1 MSEPRAAGA
10 AVAISPSGSFD
21 ARYPLDDGRVAHVRF
36 TSAADGDLSVR
47 LPAATL
53 TAARSRVLDLPWT
66 WLHQVHGAEVVEVEF
81 PGDRAGAAADAAVT
95 TGSGAA
101 LAIHTADCAPVALV
115 SPQGV
120 VGAVHAGWRGIEAG
134 VIEATVDRMRSLGA
148 VELQAVVGPCIRVE
162 CYEFGVDDL
171 GRLAARYGPA
181 VRGETRQGRAALD
194 VPAAVLAA
202 LGRAGVETVG
212 GPPVCTACDER
223 FFSHRARQD
232 TGRQALLVWI
242 G

>member
-1 MSEPRAAGA
+1 MSDPRAAGD
-10 AVAISPSGSFD
+10 VLISETGSVD
-21 ARYPLDDGRVAHVRF
+21 ASFPTDDGRRAHVRF
-36 TSAADGDLSVR
+36 TSVADGDLSVR

-53 TAARSRVLDLPWT
+53 DAARARVLDLPWT
-66 WLHQVHGAEVVEVEF
+66 WLHQVHGAEVVVVEY
-81 PGDRAGAAADAAVT
+81 PGDRAGTAADAAVT
-95 TGSGAA
+95 TCSGAA

-115 SPQGV
+115 APEGV

-148 VELQAVVGPCIRVE
+148 REVRAVVGPCIRSE
-162 CYEFGVDDL
+162 CYEFGADDL
-171 GRLAARYGPA
+171 EGLAARYGPE

-194 VPAAVLAA
+194 VPAAVHAA
-202 LGRAGVETVG
+202 LGAAGVHAVS
-212 GPPVCTACDER
+212 GPPVCTSCDDR

-232 TGRQALLVWI
+232 TGRQALLVWL